1 MDGGLHVHGEEEA
14 PIDGEQVNRECDFIK
29 TRGINSIVV
38 CGVYSPI
45 DVDKRQEDQVRDII
59 LRKIP
64 NADVVCSHEVA
75 NIGFMERENA
85 SILNASILKF
95 ARQTITGF
103 NTILQRLQLSCGLFL
118 TQNDGTLVDVLQA
131 IRLPIRTFLSGPT
144 NSIAGARYL
153 GLANKDRQCSTIVI
167 DIGGT
172 STDVG
177 CLLPSGLP
185 RQASA
190 YSMISGI
197 RVNYSI
203 PHLETIGLGGGSI
216 VRKHPVTQFV
226 DVGPD
231 SVGNRLEQEA
241 FSFGGSTLT
250 ATDIAVATGA
260 AQIGNRTLNKTEA
273 DQSLQTEALS
283 SIRKKLSAALDLM
296 KTSADPL
303 PVILVGGGAIIAPRD
318 LKGTTEVIRPPYHD
332 VANAIGAA
340 IANVGATVDTIRD
353 TSYMSSADAI
363 SEVKQDVIRKVIQG
377 GANPESTKIAAIDVM
392 PLQYMSNKMRILVRA
407 TGQLSEHYF
416 QRSSLD
422 LKCDH
427 NRDEEELND
436 DTPDA
441 SLLTTQI
448 PPKESEKASTYAPTV
463 VRNQFGTP
471 EWLISI
477 TDLTF
482 IATGCYILG
491 CAGGGS
497 PASTL
502 ILLKN
507 LLSQGHTMR
516 VISASS
522 ITDTARLYWGGNM
535 GSPAV
540 SVERLADTETVVAF
554 HELMAYL
561 GHDSFDAIVPLEIGG
576 ANGMQPLLV
585 GCSKFFDR
593 PVVDADFM
601 GRAYPTIWQTTL
613 AVHASGELVPCAT
626 ASGDG
631 NNLLITSTAN
641 DEMVDRA
648 LRASCA
654 EMGCRVGLAARPTT
668 VERVRRYAVMNSLS
682 LAWRIGRCV
691 ALAEE
696 EGELGSVPERI
707 VESVGG
713 QKIAKILFGGKITAV
728 EQRLFKGHSYGEVT
742 ISPLSE
748 EELEI
753 IDANAN
759 TGASTVK
766 RGLLKIPFKNENIL
780 AEHLAD
786 DGSKQYLAMVP
797 DLIAILDTQSGRA
810 IGVPEYR
817 YGLRVTVIGMTGS
830 PRWTDTERGL
840 AIGGPRAFGYDV
852 DYQPLGVY
860 VEPKSVLEEFLLD
873 N

>member
-14 PIDGEQVNRECDFIK
+14 PINEEQLTRECDAIK
-29 TRGINSIVV
+29 ARRINSIVV

-45 DVDKRQEDQVRDII
+45 DAEKRQEDQVRDII
-59 LRKIP
+59 LRNIP
-64 NADVVCSHEVA
+64 DADVVCSHEVA

-95 ARQTITGF
+95 ARRTITGF
-103 NTILQRLQLSCGLFL
+103 HTILHRLGLSCGLFL

-131 IRLPIRTFLSGPT
+131 IRLPIKTFLSGPT

-153 GLANKDRQCSTIVI
+153 GLANKDRRSSTIVI

-177 CLLPSGLP
+177 VLLPSGVP

-197 RVNYSI
+197 RVNYSM

-216 VRKHPVTQFV
+216 VRKHPVTQV
-226 DVGPD
+226 VHVGPD
-231 SVGNRLEQEA
+231 SVGNRLKQEA
-241 FSFGGSTLT
+241 LSFGGNTLT
-250 ATDIAVATGA
+250 ATDIAVASGA
-260 AQIGNRTLNKTEA
+260 TQIGNRTLTRTEV
-273 DQSLQTEALS
+273 DQSLQTETLS

-303 PVILVGGGAIIAPRD
+303 PVILVGGGASIAPRD

-353 TSYMSSADAI
+353 TSHIGSAVVID
-363 SEVKQDVIRKVIQG
+363 EVKQEVVQKAIQD
-377 GANPESTKIAAIDVM
+377 GANPESTKIAAIEVM
-392 PLQYMSNKMRILVRA
+392 PLQYMSNKMRILMRA
-407 TGQLSEHYF
+407 TGQLSERRSQH
-416 QRSSLD
+416 SSLD
-422 LKCDH
+422 LKFDH
-427 NRDEEELND
+427 SRSEEEPHD
-436 DTPDA
+436 DMPDA
-441 SLLTTQI
+441 SPPTPI
-448 PPKESEKASTYAPTV
+448 PPKPSETARTYTPTV
-463 VRNQFGTP
+463 LRNQSGTP
-471 EWLISI
+471 EWHISV

-497 PASTL
+497 PASML
-502 ILLKN
+502 ILLRN

-522 ITDTARLYWGGNM
+522 LADTATLYWGGDM

-540 SVERLADTETVVAF
+540 SVERLAGTETVVAF
-554 HELMAYL
+554 RELMSYL
-561 GHDSFDAIVPLEIGG
+561 GHNSFDAVVAMEIGG
-576 ANGMQPLLV
+576 GNGMQPLLV

-593 PVVDADFM
+593 PAVDADFM
-601 GRAYPTIWQTTL
+601 GRAYPTLWQTTL
-613 AVHASGELVPCAT
+613 AVHAPGELVPCAT

-631 NNLLITSTAN
+631 KNLLMTSTAN
-641 DEMVDRA
+641 DEIVDRA
-648 LRASCA
+648 LRAACA

-668 VERVRRYAVMNSLS
+668 AEKVKSCAVTNSLS

-696 EGELGSVPERI
+696 AGELGSVPEKI
-707 VESVGG
+707 VEAVGG
-713 QKIAKILFGGKITAV
+713 DTTAKILFGGKITAV
-728 EQRLFKGHSYGEVT
+728 EQRLFKGHSYGEIT

-753 IDANAN
+753 TDANAG
-759 TGASTVK
+759 TGASTIK
-766 RGLLKIPFKNENIL
+766 RGLVKIPFKNENIL
-780 AEHLAD
+780 AEHVAD

-797 DLIAILDTQSGRA
+797 DLIAVLDSQSGRA
-810 IGVPEYR
+810 VGVPEYR

-830 PRWTDTERGL
+830 PRWTDTEKGL

-852 DYQPLGVY
+852 EYRPLGVY
-860 VEPKSVLEEFLLD
+860 VEPRSVLEEFLID